1 GLLACDQVID
11 YTFHHNNIASSL
23 PFEHLNKQ
31 FARLGNA
38 DLNLILFQKER
49 ATRMAWRHRARA
61 CSIRSASVSSL
72 TAARTMA
79 RSISMR
85 RSTRCSSVTIR
96 SSTSPPACSTSA
108 SSRARSA
115 TISPVFASS
124 SAVPNRPR
132 AISPSSFSRKSA
144 ISHPLGFSILISLVR
159 FHPISKLGGSGLCR
173 PDCRPGS
180 RRIADFRRFSI
191 SKEVVMAAGGRSGN
205 SSDWLASRVGFESEA
220 GSGFPME
227 GEEEV
232 QRGPRNGVAGS
243 FWREG
248 WG

>member
-1 GLLACDQVID
+1 MSTSLRVVLLLLLLQLQNIFYSCELCLGLLARDQVID

-38 DLNLILFQKER
+38 DLNLIL
-49 ATRMAWRHRARA
+49 
-61 CSIRSASVSSL
+61 
-72 TAARTMA
+72 
-79 RSISMR
+79 
-85 RSTRCSSVTIR
+85 
-96 SSTSPPACSTSA
+96 
-108 SSRARSA
+108 
-115 TISPVFASS
+115 

-144 ISHPLGFSILISLVR
+144 ISHPLGFSTLISLVR

-173 PDCRPGS
+173 PDRRPGS

-205 SSDWLASRVGFESEA
+205 SSDWLASSVGFESEA

-227 GEEEV
+227 GDEEV